1 MVARGADAL
10 RGIAKSIDPTVSWQ
24 VGDVTDESSLNDAV
38 RALEQRS
45 GPCGVLVCSA
55 GVMLPGRFLDVGFE
69 DFDEQWRVNVRGSM
83 LAVRSVLPGMVERG
97 VGHLVLVGSTAG
109 IIGVPGYTGYAATKF
124 AIRGL
129 SDSLRYEVEP
139 LGVRV
144 SVLHPPD
151 TDTPGFAAENLRKPP
166 ETAAISGRIKPVP
179 AERVAKALVRGI
191 ESDQRNVT
199 VDTATKTFLRFG
211 GIIEPALRWSFRR
224 TVERVR
230 GAE

>member
-1 MVARGADAL
+1 MTTLRGAHVVITGGSQGIGAAVARQTFASGARVSLVARGADAL
-10 RGIAKSIDPTVSWQ
+10 RGMAESIDPTVLWQ
-24 VGDVTDESSLNDAV
+24 VGDVTDEYSLNDAV
-38 RALEQRS
+38 RALEERS
-45 GPCGVLVCSA
+45 GPCGVLVCLA

-139 LGVRV
+139 FGVRV

-151 TDTPGFAAENLRKPP
+151 TDTPGFAAENLRNLPRRPP
-166 ETAAISGRIKPVP
+166 SRVESSRCPPSG
-179 AERVAKALVRGI
+179 
-191 ESDQRNVT
+191 
-199 VDTATKTFLRFG
+199 
-211 GIIEPALRWSFRR
+211 
-224 TVERVR
+224 
-230 GAE
+230 

>member
-1 MVARGADAL
+1 M
-10 RGIAKSIDPTVSWQ
+10 
-24 VGDVTDESSLNDAV
+24 SS
-38 RALEQRS
+38 
-45 GPCGVLVCSA
+45 G
-55 GVMLPGRFLDVGFE
+55 
-69 DFDEQWRVNVRGSM
+69 GSM

-139 LGVRV
+139 FGVRV

-166 ETAAISGRIKPVP
+166 DTAAISSRIKPVP

-230 GAE
+230 RAE